1 MLPTNLDFLDAS
13 DLPRGLTEQAYA
25 TWRMALRELYRS
37 QNEIQIEHGFQFC
50 RGFVQA
56 LQDMQAVEP
65 EVYLF
70 LEAQVRGLW
79 IERISAFQAK
89 DY

>member
-1 MLPTNLDFLDAS
+1 MPPADFEFLDTS
-13 DLPRGLTEQAYA
+13 GLPRGLSEQAYA
-25 TWRMALRELYRS
+25 TWRMALRDFHTS
-37 QNEIQIEHGFQFC
+37 QTEVQVEHSFQFC

-70 LEAQVRGLW
+70 LEAQVRGIW
-79 IERISAFQAK
+79 IERISALQARGH
-89 DY
+89 

>member
-1 MLPTNLDFLDAS
+1 MSPADLDFLDTS
-13 DLPRGLTEQAYA
+13 DLPRGLSEQAYV
-25 TWRMALRELYRS
+25 TWRLALRDLCSS
-37 QNEIQIEHGFQFC
+37 QTEVQVEHCFQFC
-50 RGFVQA
+50 RGFIQA

-79 IERISAFQAK
+79 IERISAL
-89 DY
+89 